1 MACKFLADY
10 GFEYSSFVSADTAA
24 SIKTLEKDYAS
35 LEKKY
40 DALAKV
46 QKTQEAHAADSM
58 AHLAARQKTTD
69 AEIEH
74 NKTVDADLRSRVAS
88 QKAKNAAQDAQLMKL
103 HNAVD
108 KDGTALKDIDSRLG
122 EASKSLA

>member
-40 DALAKV
+40 DALAKA
-46 QKTQEAHAADSM
+46 QKTQKAHVADSI
-58 AHLAARQKTTD
+58 AHLAAGQKTTD

-74 NKTVDADLRSRVAS
+74 NKTVDADLRSRLAS
-88 QKAKNAAQDAQLMKL
+88 QKTENAGQDARLMKL
-103 HNAVD
+103 HNAVE
-108 KDGTALKDIDSRLG
+108 KDGKALNNLDSRLKG
-122 EASKSLA
+122 ASKALE